1 MDETVKITV
10 IERLAL
16 NNIKIALKHQIFKHW
31 GR

>member
-1 MDETVKITV
+1 MDETVEVTV

-16 NNIKIALKHQIFKHW
+16 NNIKIALRYQIFKHW